1 MTDINNDKLILY
13 IESDRKAK
21 HFIVSKK
28 SALKFSVY
36 ISDIVVNCDVNDE
49 DIINGIL
56 SVPIIINEINK
67 HCKTY
72 NVIKYI
78 CKYLE
83 IHINDQKVD
92 LKYPPKPL
100 SDKLSTYICQED
112 SDLLDMIFSD
122 SYKFIDSLDLC
133 RIPKISKEKADKI
146 HSKVYVLY
154 NVVNYLNMDHYS
166 DLISAKIVEMITYI
180 KKSISKELF
189 IHSERGDTYNGNIKD
204 VSQVIGTILGIPC
217 DLTDEDK
224 NQIIDNTYHKSI
236 ENEIKIE
243 DLNKMKKVK

>member
-1 MTDINNDKLILY
+1 MIDINNDKLILY
-13 IESDRKAK
+13 MESNGKTK
-21 HFIVSKK
+21 QFIVPKK

-36 ISDIVVNCDVNDE
+36 ISDNVVECDANDE
-49 DIINGIL
+49 DIINGTL
-56 SVPIIINEINK
+56 SVPIYIYEINK
-67 HCKTY
+67 HCKSY

-83 IHINDQKVD
+83 IHLNDQKVD
-92 LKYPPKPL
+92 LTHPPKPL
-100 SDKLSTYICQED
+100 LGKLSTYICQED
-112 SDLLDMIFSD
+112 SDLLDDIFSD

-133 RIPKISKEKADKI
+133 RMPKISKGKADKI

-154 NVVNYLNMDHYS
+154 NVVNYLNMDHFS

-180 KKSISKELF
+180 KGSISKELF
-189 IHSERGDTYNGNIKD
+189 IRSERGDNYNGNIKD

-224 NQIIDNTYHKSI
+224 NKIIENTYHKSI
-236 ENEIKIE
+236 ENEIKKK
-243 DLNKMKKVK
+243 DLNKMKKKK